1 MIKYEQ
7 LKKQLSEA
15 QLQAEAENDELEFRK
30 MAAAAEAIL
39 SQKRTGQSSA
49 VSMQSAAQQLAS
61 SVGMGGSS
69 SSEEPSEEED
79 FLESGPAAE
88 AVRELEKKLAA
99 AADSSYT
106 EVDENAGDAE
116 NE

>member
-1 MIKYEQ
+1 
-7 LKKQLSEA
+7 
-15 QLQAEAENDELEFRK
+15 
-30 MAAAAEAIL
+30 
-39 SQKRTGQSSA
+39 
-49 VSMQSAAQQLAS
+49 
-61 SVGMGGSS
+61 MGGSS